1 MNELYLAKSPRS
13 VLSFKDP
20 FSDMMIKANKSPI
33 LKPICVKKSQKKI
46 KRFPSETNK
55 PIFLPPLNLR
65 KINKYSLEIPLVGRS
80 SNATPTYLSTF
91 RFREQKESSEIKIF
105 KLT

>member
-1 MNELYLAKSPRS
+1 MNELYLAKSSRS
-13 VLSFKDP
+13 ALSFKDP
-20 FSDMMIKANKSPI
+20 FSDMMVKANKSPI
-33 LKPICVKKSQKKI
+33 LKPICVKKSQKI
-46 KRFPSETNK
+46 KRSPSEANK

-65 KINKYSLEIPLVGRS
+65 RINKYSLEIPLIGRP
-80 SNATPTYLSTF
+80 SNVTPTYLSTF